1 MVVSAGGFTAPHQDM
16 NGVGGIIQCV
26 SRYKAFLLPYN
37 AGLPIICI
45 WFNGIGEDEA
55 EVGWEYQYYP
65 LYSFGA
71 FVLPPGQTL

>member
-1 MVVSAGGFTAPHQDM
+1 MVVSVGGFTAPRQDM
-16 NGVGGIIQCV
+16 NGIGGIIQCV
-26 SRYKAFLLPYN
+26 SRYKAFLLPYD
-37 AGLPIICI
+37 AGLPIIQ
-45 WFNGIGEDEA
+45 FDGIGDDEA